1 MLIDEI
7 TEGVATTWGR
17 NGNRTVRKYRCTS
30 GPRKGRVV
38 SKASTCSAPKNI
50 KRSLSTKKSRRRMGS
65 QYSVKVARTKRTS
78 PASMR
83 LKKLN
88 VRRKPAFRKTHRGSR
103 MSTRRRKL

>member
-1 MLIDEI
+1 MYLREI
-7 TEGVATTWGR
+7 TEGVVGTWGKS
-17 NGNRTVRKYRCTS
+17 GNRTVRKYRCTS

-38 SKASTCSAPKNI
+38 SKPSTCSAPKNI
-50 KRSLSTKKSRRRMGS
+50 TRSVATKKSRRRAGS
-65 QYSVKVARTKRTS
+65 KYKVKVARTRRTN

-88 VRRKPAFRKTHRGSR
+88 VRRKPAFRQTRRGSR